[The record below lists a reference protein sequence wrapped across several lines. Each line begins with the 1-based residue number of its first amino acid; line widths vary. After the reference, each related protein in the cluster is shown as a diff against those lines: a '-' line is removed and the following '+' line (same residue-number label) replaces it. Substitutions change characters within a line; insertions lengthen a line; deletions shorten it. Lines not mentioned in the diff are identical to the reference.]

1 MTTEAPLKLFMVA
14 GEPSGDLHAANLARE
29 IQRLAPGSEIHGLGG
44 PQMRAAG
51 VTVHF
56 DLVDL
61 AIMWFRRVTASLHI
75 IRQALR
81 DALDWVDANQPDAV
95 ILVDYP
101 GFNLALARFLR
112 KRRVTVIYYMA
123 PQLWAWGGWRIR
135 KMRKRVSHILAALPF
150 EEAYFGSRGMPTT
163 YVGHPIFDFLR
174 SVEVKATVREE
185 LGIPAEESLLAL
197 LPGSR
202 KQEIEGLMPVMSR
215 TLRAIRRRHPG
226 VRAVA
231 ATPKEEYRD
240 LILSIAQ
247 SFGEKIDVLVGR
259 SLDLIASADA
269 VFTAS
274 GTATL
279 EIMHFR
285 KPMVV
290 VYRAT
295 PINRLL
301 SVAFM
306 TSPFIALVNLL
317 AEREIVPE
325 MLLTLDRSEALAST
339 VERTLYDEPTRE
351 RITRDLD
358 ALATR
363 LEVPG
368 ATEHA
373 AREAIR
379 LAREK
384 PLPPGTPPA

>member
-1 MTTEAPLKLFMVA
+1 
-14 GEPSGDLHAANLARE
+14 
-29 IQRLAPGSEIHGLGG
+29 
-44 PQMRAAG
+44 
-51 VTVHF
+51 
-56 DLVDL
+56 
-61 AIMWFRRVTASLHI
+61 
-75 IRQALR
+75 
-81 DALDWVDANQPDAV
+81 
-95 ILVDYP
+95 
-101 GFNLALARFLR
+101 
-112 KRRVTVIYYMA
+112 
-123 PQLWAWGGWRIR
+123 
-135 KMRKRVSHILAALPF
+135 
-150 EEAYFGSRGMPTT
+150 
-163 YVGHPIFDFLR
+163 
-174 SVEVKATVREE
+174 
-185 LGIPAEESLLAL
+185 
-197 LPGSR
+197 
-202 KQEIEGLMPVMSR
+202 
-215 TLRAIRRRHPG
+215 
-226 VRAVA
+226 
-231 ATPKEEYRD
+231 
-240 LILSIAQ
+240 
-247 SFGEKIDVLVGR
+247 
-259 SLDLIASADA
+259 
-269 VFTAS
+269 
-274 GTATL
+274 
-279 EIMHFR
+279 
-285 KPMVV
+285 MVV